1 MIRLDKYLADMGCG
15 TRQEVKKFIRS
26 GQVSVDGIVVKKPET
41 KVEQTVQEVFLNG
54 EKVGYES
61 FEYYMLNKP
70 AGVISATEDQS
81 CQTVVDLIKDKKRK
95 DLFPVGRLD
104 KDTEGLLLIT
114 NDGAL
119 AHRLLSP
126 KKHVDKCYFAR
137 ICGKVTEEDVRSFE
151 KGVNIGSQEQPEIT
165 MPGKLEIITSDDISK
180 IRLTIQEGKF
190 HQVKRMFQAV
200 GKEVIYLKRLRMGT
214 LILDENLG
222 IGEYLS
228 LIHI

>member
-81 CQTVVDLIKDKKRK
+81 CQTVVDLIKDK
-95 DLFPVGRLD
+95 
-104 KDTEGLLLIT
+104 
-114 NDGAL
+114 
-119 AHRLLSP
+119 
-126 KKHVDKCYFAR
+126 
-137 ICGKVTEEDVRSFE
+137 
-151 KGVNIGSQEQPEIT
+151 
-165 MPGKLEIITSDDISK
+165 
-180 IRLTIQEGKF
+180 
-190 HQVKRMFQAV
+190 
-200 GKEVIYLKRLRMGT
+200 
-214 LILDENLG
+214 
-222 IGEYLS
+222 
-228 LIHI
+228 